1 MKPRHGR
8 RRKAHAAAAILLHDH
23 RQPQQPD
30 AGASVLQ
37 ALRIRQARAASR
49 QSGQDSR
56 LQHTERRQLE
66 QSAEHAAQRRQQIA
80 KDYGRHR
87 YDYRSNVPLN

>member
-8 RRKAHAAAAILLHDH
+8 RRKTHAAAALLLQDH
-23 RQPQQPD
+23 RQPQRQD
-30 AGASVLQ
+30 AGASILQ
-37 ALRIRQARAASR
+37 AAQIRQARASSR
-49 QSGQDSR
+49 HSEQDSKV
-56 LQHTERRQLE
+56 QHTERRQPE

-87 YDYRSNVPLN
+87 YDCRSNVPLN